1 MQQHADVVTDL
12 KGNVVK
18 SAQVRVLQL
27 DGTLAT
33 LYPANGGT
41 PGSNPV
47 TTDPNGQ
54 YSYYAPNGRYREEIT
69 IGGRTFNGNDDVLLY
84 DPSDDPPLTLAQAA
98 IPTAASRIGFQ
109 SDAEGAQART
119 VENKLRDLVSVRD
132 FGAVGDN
139 VADDTEALQKAA
151 SLGRS
156 VLLPEGKYRTTAP
169 ILCAPGT
176 SWHGEGPSKTT
187 IFGDHGG
194 KTLAYQD
201 VNTYGVFL
209 HNLEV
214 KGNGASTGLY
224 IATTVEQSAHLHMQ
238 NVRFFKHAKGT
249 DGVDTFALF
258 DSYLEKVD
266 FLECSTWGFQ
276 WAGSQNTLI
285 ACTFRV
291 CGWGIYMGTVSGFSV
306 GGGSCIGGVFV
317 SNTYDVVIGA
327 NAVRPLR
334 FTDVWFE
341 QTKTLTI
348 GKTAVGEVWFGMLLL
363 RGCLFQPAA
372 TAAGNGVIDS
382 FNYKGTIAFDDC
394 EVFTDLYP
402 GATLPGY
409 ESVTGDSNAA
419 FRRQGCY
426 TVNGA
431 ATVNLLTDVRH
442 GGGMELNAGALVAT
456 SFGSGVAAP
465 AYALDLRKPGAGI
478 EANISGEGTTR
489 YRCERASPDAS
500 APMYLG
506 LKSRGTLAAPAV
518 VQNGDFL
525 LSIEAYGHD
534 GAVQQR
540 GGILRFEVD
549 GAPGTGDLPTRM
561 VVYLAPDGSASA
573 IERFQVNNLGSIG
586 INGASFGG
594 GQRVAFMANGVAPTS
609 NPVGGGIFYV
619 EGGALKYRG
628 SAGTVT
634 TIAPA

>member
-1 MQQHADVVTDL
+1 METKFDSVQDIQGNAVAGARVRILSEDKQQASITPNPIFTD
-12 KGNVVK
+12 
-18 SAQVRVLQL
+18 R
-27 DGTLAT
+27 T
-33 LYPANGGT
+33 GGF
-41 PGSNPV
+41 SF
-47 TTDPNGQ
+47 
-54 YSYYAPNGRYREEIT
+54 SAPNGKYFIEISVSGIILET
-69 IGGRTFNGNDDVLLY
+69 RGPVTLY
-84 DPSDDPPLTLAQAA
+84 DEDDDPPLTLAQAA
-98 IPTAASRIGFQ
+98 VPTAASRIGFQ
-109 SDAEGAQART
+109 SGAEGAQCRT
-119 VENKLRDLVSVRD
+119 VESKLRDLVSVKD
-132 FGAVGDN
+132 FGATGDN
-139 VADDTEALQKAA
+139 IADDTAALQKAA
-151 SLGRS
+151 SLGRA
-156 VLLPEGKYRTTAP
+156 VLLPQGTYRTTEP

-187 IFGDHGG
+187 IFGDHSGR
-194 KTLAYQD
+194 TLVYED

-209 HNLEV
+209 HNLEI
-214 KGNGASTGLY
+214 KGNNSSTGLY
-224 IATTVEQSAHLHMQ
+224 IATTLEQSAHLHMQ

-276 WAGSQNTLI
+276 WSGSQNTLI

-291 CGWGIYMGTVSGFSV
+291 CGWGIYMGTASGFSV
-306 GGGSCIGGVFV
+306 GGGSCIGGVFIA
-317 SNTYDVVIGA
+317 NTYDVVIGA
-327 NAVRPLR
+327 NVVRPLR

-372 TAAGNGVIDS
+372 TATGNGVIDS

-402 GATLPGY
+402 SATLPGY
-409 ESVTGDSNAA
+409 ESITGDSNAA

-431 ATVNLLTDVRH
+431 ATVGLLTDVRH

-456 SFGSGVAAP
+456 SFGSGVTAP
-465 AYALDLRKPGAGI
+465 AYALDLRKAGAGI
-478 EANISGEGTTR
+478 EASISGEGATR
-489 YRCERASPDAS
+489 YRCERSSSDAS

-506 LKSRGTLAAPAV
+506 LKSRGKLGAPSV

-525 LSIEAYGHD
+525 LSLEAYGYD
-534 GAVQQR
+534 GATQQR

-549 GAPGTGDLPTRM
+549 GAPGAGDLPTRM
-561 VVYLAPDGSASA
+561 VAYLAADGSASA
-573 IERFQVNNLGSIG
+573 IERFQVNNLGNLGLSG
-586 INGASFGG
+586 SSFGG

-628 SAGTVT
+628 SAGTIT